1 MPQPP
6 TSNRIVAG
14 VDGSDAA
21 LRAVRSAVREC
32 ARRSATLT
40 LVHAFETPV
49 RGYPEYIAT
58 VGDVRAALEKHG
70 REVLAEAE
78 AVARAISPGVAVELR
93 LREQGPAPA
102 LIAESHHAALVVV
115 GSRGLG
121 GFSGLVVGS
130 TAVALS
136 RLAECPV
143 VVVRGE
149 EPEDGRVVVGVD
161 GSPAS
166 EQAIAFAFE
175 AASRR
180 HASLAA
186 VMSWTDVALDAAF
199 GNASSLTL
207 DWARLGEEHRELLAQ
222 RLAGWTERYPEV
234 VVNRIVVHD
243 RPVRA
248 LLREAEHAQLLVVGS
263 RGRGGFAG
271 LLLGSTSQSLIYH
284 APCPIAVVRP
294 VGEADDA

>member
-1 MPQPP
+1 MSPP
-6 TSNRIVAG
+6 TTRTRVVAG
-14 VDGSDAA
+14 VDGSDSA
-21 LRAVRSAVREC
+21 LRAVRSAALEC
-32 ARRSATLT
+32 ARRSATLR
-40 LVHAFETPV
+40 LVHAFEVPV

-58 VGDVRAALEKHG
+58 IGEVRAALEKHG

-78 AVARAISPGVAVELR
+78 AVVHAVAPGVPVESR
-93 LREQGPAPA
+93 LREESPAPA
-102 LIAESHHAALVVV
+102 LIAESRHAAVVVV
-115 GSRGLG
+115 GTRGLG
-121 GFSGLVVGS
+121 GFTGLIVGS

-136 RLAECPV
+136 RLGECPV

-149 EPEDGRVVVGVD
+149 APEDGRVVVGVD

-166 EQAIAFAFE
+166 EQAIAFAFD

-180 HASLAA
+180 HVPLAA
-186 VMSWTDVALDAAF
+186 VMSWTDVVLDAAF
-199 GNASSLTL
+199 GNSASLTP

-243 RPVRA
+243 RPARA

-294 VGEADDA
+294 LGEAGDA